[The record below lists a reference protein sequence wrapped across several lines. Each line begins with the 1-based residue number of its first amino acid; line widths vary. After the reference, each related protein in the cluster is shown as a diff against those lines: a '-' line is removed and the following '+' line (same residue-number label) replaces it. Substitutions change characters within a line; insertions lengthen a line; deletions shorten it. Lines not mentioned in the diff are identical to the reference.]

1 MSTSNRKL
9 LCRTTNTNKRLKTS
23 EMKTIN
29 RARTSELRVRKPF
42 EDIWKKKVN
51 SKMNDLLFEVNNE
64 FKKSVENKKEIKIL
78 YNRMQGEN

>member
-1 MSTSNRKL
+1 
-9 LCRTTNTNKRLKTS
+9 
-23 EMKTIN
+23 MKTIN